1 MNQKLLFICLSVST
15 FLKICLLNFED
26 QIKKV
31 TPSIVHT
38 LSKSF
43 SSVCNYSTLTSITY
57 GGNFGNVFMDVGFQ
71 LLYVGSVGGSHKR
84 EI

>member
-1 MNQKLLFICLSVST
+1 MNQKLLFICLSVGT
-15 FLKICLLNFED
+15 FLKIFLLNFED

-43 SSVCNYSTLTSITY
+43 TGVCNYTYSITY
-57 GGNFGNVFMDVGFQ
+57 RSNFGNFFMDVGFQ